1 MVGDSVVGCF
11 LQAPGDG
18 DESPGAVLKIGP
30 LSEREAR
37 SPGTNLTG
45 RLADPF
51 LPARRAI
58 LPRAMSE
65 ERDIFG

>member
-1 MVGDSVVGCF
+1 
-11 LQAPGDG
+11 
-18 DESPGAVLKIGP
+18 

-37 SPGTNLTG
+37 LPGTNLTG

-58 LPRAMSE
+58 LARAMSE
-65 ERDIFG
+65 ERDIFGQASAL